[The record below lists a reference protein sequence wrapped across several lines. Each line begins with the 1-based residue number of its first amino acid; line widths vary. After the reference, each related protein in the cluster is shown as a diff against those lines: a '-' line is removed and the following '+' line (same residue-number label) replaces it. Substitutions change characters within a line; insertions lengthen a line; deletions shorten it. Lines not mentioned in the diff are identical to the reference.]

1 MLGSLAKTGDYA
13 KNRVVGVMA
22 IYQHAAPKQLNGSG
36 TANYAYRGLTQRSR
50 VDPQMPDL
58 VSVAHGKTPG
68 ISVMNLQ

>member
-1 MLGSLAKTGDYA
+1 MLGSLAKTGDYT
-13 KNRVVGVMA
+13 KNRVVRVMA
-22 IYQHAAPKQLNGSG
+22 IYQHAAPRQLDGSG
-36 TANYAYRGLTQRSR
+36 TVNYAYRGLTQRSR